1 VELPPLPLQKGG
13 GAVFESAVRE
23 AFRAFVNARPDLQP
37 LVVPLRITVL
47 VVPPAD
53 RTGRAKDLDNILVS
67 VLTALEAESL
77 MVDGWRA

>member
-1 VELPPLPLQKGG
+1 
-13 GAVFESAVRE
+13 VRE
-23 AFRAFVNARPDLQP
+23 AFRAFVNARPDLQQ

-47 VVPPAD
+47 VPPAD

-67 VLTALEAESL
+67 VLTALEAEPL